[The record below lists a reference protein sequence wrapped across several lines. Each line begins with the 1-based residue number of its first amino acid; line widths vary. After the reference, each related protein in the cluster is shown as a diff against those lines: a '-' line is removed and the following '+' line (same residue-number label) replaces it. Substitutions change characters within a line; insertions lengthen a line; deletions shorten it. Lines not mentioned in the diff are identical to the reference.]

1 LKNIFFGFDIHYLMS
16 TESKIQM
23 FTKQNDS
30 IFASLVAR
38 NIEFVRVDISGLNSP
53 EDQLGA
59 LVDENNKLKEVVKA
73 NKPAPVPKEPKQ
85 VQATQPKKESA
96 SKEKNLDDEEE
107 ETFEEA
113 KPKFNTITNME
124 DIKRAFCNK
133 EYESF
138 EALVQAHEFKYYRV
152 QYKYA
157 SDKDGAPEFV
167 AKNLVRGFVRN
178 LEDYRKYLFVCF
190 RCLLTNPETH
200 TYSYPSMWI
209 VNSTDPVANIIG
221 SLYED
226 FEFVEVTSDN
236 LAQFMVDFRKTNF
249 DEQTNVVDELYAH

>member
-1 LKNIFFGFDIHYLMS
+1 MS

-30 IFASLVAR
+30 IYASLVAR
-38 NIEFVRVDISGLNSP
+38 NIEFARVDISSFTSP
-53 EDQLGA
+53 EDQLAA

-73 NKPAPVPKEPKQ
+73 NKPAPVLKEPKP
-85 VQATQPKKESA
+85 VQAPQPKKESA
-96 SKEKNLDDEEE
+96 PKESTQNDEEE
-107 ETFEEA
+107 ETFEEV

-133 EYESF
+133 EYEVF
-138 EALVQAHEFKYYRV
+138 ENLIQPHPFKYYNV
-152 QYKYA
+152 QYKYS

-178 LEDYRKYLFVCF
+178 LEDYRKYLFVGF
-190 RCLLTNPETH
+190 RCVLTNPETR

-209 VNSTDPVANIIG
+209 VNSTDPVADIIG

-226 FEFVEVTSDN
+226 FEFVEVSPDS
-236 LAQFMVDFRKTNF
+236 LAKFMVDFRKTNF
-249 DEQTNVVDELYAH
+249 DEPTNVVDELYAH

>member
-1 LKNIFFGFDIHYLMS
+1 MS

-30 IFASLVAR
+30 IYASLVAR
-38 NIEFVRVDISGLNSP
+38 NIEFVRVDVSGLENP
-53 EDQLGA
+53 EDKLNA

-73 NKPAPVPKEPKQ
+73 NKPAPVPKEPKP
-85 VQATQPKKESA
+85 VQAPQPKKESA
-96 SKEKNLDDEEE
+96 LKEKKDDEEEE
-107 ETFEEA
+107 ETFEEV

-133 EYESF
+133 EYDVFES
-138 EALVQAHEFKYYRV
+138 LVQAHPFKYYRV

-178 LEDYRKYLFVCF
+178 LEDYRKYLFVGF
-190 RCLLTNPETH
+190 RCVLTDQENKL
-200 TYSYPSMWI
+200 YSYPSLWI
-209 VNSTDPVANIIG
+209 VNSTDQVADIIG
-221 SLYED
+221 SLYDD
-226 FEFVEVTSDN
+226 FEFVEVSSDN
-236 LAQFMVDFRKTNF
+236 LAQFYVDFRKINF
-249 DEQTNVVDELYAH
+249 DEATNVVDEIYAH